1 MAARFNAAAA
11 PGPKD
16 GAFMSFNVVC
26 SSQNIVDLP
35 VIHKEFSP
43 KHIYDRKS
51 LLDIGNAYKYEL
63 SPAAAEKLQG
73 LCLLLEPDLETAG
86 SLTDAIRA
94 RRHRKRCE
102 RGRKRG
108 KRGGIRARLRANPT
122 RPALPTLMLSN
133 VRSLENKLDLIQLS
147 RSTQHEA
154 RDCCVFVFTET
165 WLNDNIPDSAIQLN
179 KLTCYRAD
187 IDKTLSGKSRG
198 GGLCVYINKEWCNN
212 AAVISKHCSSLVE
225 FMFVKCRPFYLPR
238 EFTAIVIAAVYI
250 PSQVKSSHLYLYS
263 AFNNTNCDKATA
275 QFHRVLTLRTR
286 FVNCIAQS
294 VNNKQITPTA
304 FSS

>member
-1 MAARFNAAAA
+1 MCIDHWILDWSKMAARSNAAAA

-43 KHIYDRKS
+43 KHIYDRQS

-73 LCLLLEPDLETAG
+73 LCLLLEPDLETTG
-86 SLTDAIRA
+86 SLTDAIRT

-108 KRGGIRARLRANPT
+108 KRRGIWARLRANPT
-122 RPALPTLMLSN
+122 RPALPTLMLSK
-133 VRSLENKLDLIQLS
+133 VRSLENKLDLIQLTQ
-147 RSTQHEA
+147 STQHEA

-187 IDKTLSGKSRG
+187 RDKTLSGKSRG
-198 GGLCVYINKEWCNN
+198 GGLCLYINKEWCNN
-212 AAVISKHCSSLVE
+212 AAVLSKHCSPLVE
-225 FMFVKCRPFYLPR
+225 FMLWSVGPFYLPR
-238 EFTAIVIAAVYI
+238 EFTAIVAAVYI
-250 PSQVKSSHLYLYS
+250 PPCANAKD
-263 AFNNTNCDKATA
+263 A
-275 QFHRVLTLRTR
+275 LRET
-286 FVNCIAQS
+286 V
-294 VNNKQITPTA
+294 
-304 FSS
+304 